1 MIRATRESKRS
12 ALERYGFRS
21 WEQREDGLVLMLIPD
36 AIIESIDGL
45 TLVHSISEK
54 PVDAGRYWSFVED
67 RDTRGGFLAY
77 GI

>member
-45 TLVHSISEK
+45 SEK